1 MLLVAS
7 CQSILTSILAAL
19 IPVFSS
25 KITMSPNPSPWPR
38 RVFFLYLAVLNREIG
53 IEDGQIEEKDSVDY
67 FAEEDGI
74 REEENRENHFRL

>member
-7 CQSILTSILAAL
+7 SQSILTSILAAL

-25 KITMSPNPSPWPR
+25 KFTMSPNPSPWPR
-38 RVFFLYLAVLNREIG
+38 RVFFLHLAVLNREIG
-53 IEDGQIEEKDSVDY
+53 IEDGQIEEKDSVDS
-67 FAEEDGI
+67 FTEEDDI